1 MNFYSQIGQ
10 DYYIYNKFFKNIKDG
25 FYVDI
30 GAHDGKTA
38 SNTLFFDELGWKGV
52 CVEPIY
58 DRFLELEKNRTS
70 KNYNCVIS
78 NIDSEYVDFCK
89 IDGYAEMLSGIVENY
104 SENHKQRILN
114 ECESHKCKKEKLKI
128 KNEKFSNIVKEKNI
142 NFLSLDTEGG
152 EEKILESIDFNEYYI
167 DIICFEDNGGFN
179 LENSKLKEWYI
190 IDNIISNQDIVLKR
204 KNK

>member
-10 DYYIYNKFFKNIKDG
+10 DSYLYNKFFKDIKNG

-30 GAHDGKTA
+30 GAHDGKTS
-38 SNTLFFDELGWKGV
+38 SNTLFFDKLGWKGV

-78 NIDSEYVDFCK
+78 DIDSEYVDFCK

-104 SENHKQRILN
+104 TESHKKRILN
-114 ECESHKCKKEKLKI
+114 ECKNHKCKKEKIKI
-128 KNEKFSNIVKEKNI
+128 KNEKFSNIIKEKFI
-142 NFLSLDTEGG
+142 NFLSVDTEGG
-152 EEKILESIDFNEYYI
+152 EEEILDSINFNEYNI
-167 DIICFEDNGGFN
+167 DVICFEDNNVFN
-179 LENSKLKEWYI
+179 LNNSKLKELYVV
-190 IDNIISNQDIVLKR
+190 DNILGNQDIILKR
-204 KNK
+204 K

>member
-10 DYYIYNKFFKNIKDG
+10 DEYLFNKFFKDIKEG

-38 SNTLFFDELGWKGV
+38 SNTLFFDQLGWKGV

-78 NIDSEYVDFCK
+78 DIDSEYVDFCK
-89 IDGYAEMLSGIVENY
+89 IEGYAEMLSGIVENY
-104 SENHKQRILN
+104 SENHKKRILN
-114 ECESHKCKKEKLKI
+114 DFKNHNCKREKIKI

-142 NFLSLDTEGG
+142 NFLSVDTEGG
-152 EEKILESIDFNEYYI
+152 EEEILNSINFDDYHI
-167 DIICFEDNGGFN
+167 DIICFENNNDFN
-179 LENSKLKEWYI
+179 LSDSKLKHWYI
-190 IDNIISNQDIVLKR
+190 IDNIISNQDIILKR